1 MFWVTYSAYSRAVT
15 PQVED
20 NLLKVLSDE
29 NGADWHDKG
38 QFKLVWHEMYAAMV
52 SYYVEKVKFYADKY
66 MNSPAGMALK
76 ATIVKSR
83 KRHVTVPGVTE
94 ESIFKYA
101 SAEGICWTIKE
112 VDDFYAIL
120 ADAATKDSFESTVY
134 FSPLSH
140 FNLIDRDR

>member
-76 ATIVKSR
+76 AFSNTRLLKVSVGPSR
-83 KRHVTVPGVTE
+83 RLMT
-94 ESIFKYA
+94 
-101 SAEGICWTIKE
+101 
-112 VDDFYAIL
+112 
-120 ADAATKDSFESTVY
+120 STP
-134 FSPLSH
+134 SLPTLLQRIPLSLRYTSH
-140 FNLIDRDR
+140 HCHILI